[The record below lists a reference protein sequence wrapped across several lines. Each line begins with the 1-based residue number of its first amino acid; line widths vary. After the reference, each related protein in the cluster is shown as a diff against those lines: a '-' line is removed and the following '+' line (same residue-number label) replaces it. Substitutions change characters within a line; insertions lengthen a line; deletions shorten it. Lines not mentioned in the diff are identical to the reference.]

1 MILQILK
8 MNIKMKREL
17 IVFLTGVFVFLNSA
31 AFAQENE
38 SREARMEKYKTEKIS
53 FLTTR
58 LDLTPAEAEKF
69 WPIYNQM
76 DKERWEAQKT
86 RRELEN
92 KVSEAE
98 ESLSDNE
105 VVKLTRDFAG
115 SLQKEGELI
124 ASYNEK
130 LLKVLPPKKVLKLYK
145 TENEFRMHMIKKYRD
160 SQNSDRGDKGP
171 K

>member
-1 MILQILK
+1 MKKEIVIILAV
-8 MNIKMKREL
+8 M
-17 IVFLTGVFVFLNSA
+17 FVFLNLGVT
-31 AFAQENE
+31 AQDKE
-38 SREARMEKYKTEKIS
+38 SHEARMEKYRTEKVS

-76 DKERWEAQKT
+76 DKERWEAQKA
-86 RRELEN
+86 RRDLEN
-92 KVSEAE
+92 KVSAAE

-105 VVKLTRDFAG
+105 VIKLTREFSG
-115 SLQKEGELI
+115 SMQKEGNLI
-124 ASYNEK
+124 ANYNEK

-145 TENEFRMHMIKKYRD
+145 TENEFRMYMIKKYRD
-160 SQNSDRGDKGP
+160 NDKGP

>member
-1 MILQILK
+1 
-8 MNIKMKREL
+8 MKREIGIIL
-17 IVFLTGVFVFLNSA
+17 TFFIVLMS
-31 AFAQENE
+31 FAVYAQDKD
-38 SREARMEKYKTEKIS
+38 SHEARMEKYRAEKVS
-53 FLTTR
+53 FLTTK

-76 DKERWEAQKT
+76 DRERWEAQKC
-86 RRELEN
+86 RRDLEN

-105 VVKLTRDFAG
+105 IIKLTREFSG
-115 SLQKEGELI
+115 SMQKEGTLMT
-124 ASYNEK
+124 SYNEK

-145 TENEFRMHMIKKYRD
+145 AENEFRMSMIRKYRD
-160 SQNSDRGDKGP
+160 NKDDKGE

>member
-1 MILQILK
+1 
-8 MNIKMKREL
+8 MKREIIIIL
-17 IVFLTGVFVFLNSA
+17 SVMFVFLNVVVK
-31 AFAQENE
+31 AQQKE
-38 SREARMEKYKTEKIS
+38 SHEARMEKYRTEKVS

-69 WPIYNQM
+69 WPIYNEM
-76 DKERWEAQKT
+76 EKERWEAQKS
-86 RRELEN
+86 RRNLEN

-98 ESLSDNE
+98 ESLSENE
-105 VVKLTRDFAG
+105 IINLTRDFAG
-115 SLQKEGELI
+115 SMQKEGALM

-130 LLKVLPPKKVLKLYK
+130 LLKVLPPKKVLNLYK

-160 SQNSDRGDKGP
+160 NDKGDKGP

>member
-1 MILQILK
+1 
-8 MNIKMKREL
+8 MKREIIIIL
-17 IVFLTGVFVFLNSA
+17 SVMFVFMNVVVK
-31 AFAQENE
+31 AQQKE
-38 SREARMEKYKTEKIS
+38 SHEARMEKYRTEKVS

-69 WPIYNQM
+69 WPIYNEM
-76 DKERWEAQKT
+76 EKERWEAQKS
-86 RRELEN
+86 RRNLEN

-98 ESLSDNE
+98 ESLSENE
-105 VVKLTRDFAG
+105 IINLTRDFAG
-115 SLQKEGELI
+115 SMQKEGALM

-130 LLKVLPPKKVLKLYK
+130 LLKVLPPKKVLNLYK

-160 SQNSDRGDKGP
+160 NDKGDKGP

>member
-1 MILQILK
+1 M
-8 MNIKMKREL
+8 
-17 IVFLTGVFVFLNSA
+17 GFVVNGQNKDSH
-31 AFAQENE
+31 
-38 SREARMEKYKTEKIS
+38 EARMEKYRAEKVS
-53 FLTTR
+53 FLTTK

-76 DKERWEAQKT
+76 DKERWESQKC
-86 RRELEN
+86 RRDLEN

-105 VVKLTRDFAG
+105 IIKLTREYSG
-115 SLQKEGELI
+115 SLQKEGSLMT
-124 ASYNEK
+124 SYNEK

-145 TENEFRMHMIKKYRD
+145 AENEFRMTMIRKYRD
-160 SQNSDRGDKGP
+160 NKGDKGS